1 MFVVKILISSG
12 LYYLK
17 VASGLIIN
25 YVVIIA
31 SVVDKLDE
39 TTVMTS
45 VQLSVVNVYM
55 VFIFCRSVIGDFLG
69 WILVRLKIKLKLY
82 SCESRLISLVK
93 ETLWEMQ
100 FNTCEMVNGDGFI
113 RLRERALVEAQGA
126 HTICLCSRL
135 LFWSKCTGFTVCL
148 TYTDISYINQW

>member
-12 LYYLK
+12 LYYLR

-100 FNTCEMVNGDGFI
+100 FNTCETVNGDGFI

-126 HTICLCSRL
+126 HTICLCSRF

>member
-69 WILVRLKIKLKLY
+69 
-82 SCESRLISLVK
+82 
-93 ETLWEMQ
+93 
-100 FNTCEMVNGDGFI
+100 
-113 RLRERALVEAQGA
+113 
-126 HTICLCSRL
+126 
-135 LFWSKCTGFTVCL
+135 
-148 TYTDISYINQW
+148 